1 MPSLVLAELID
12 GHDLYEVEGFAMA
25 IPQSFNDFVRG
36 IHIDYDEAIGDYD
49 VKQLIKE

>member
-25 IPQSFNDFVRG
+25 VPQNFNDFVRA
-36 IHIDYDEAIGDYD
+36 IHIDYDEALGDYD
-49 VKQLIKE
+49 VKQFIKE